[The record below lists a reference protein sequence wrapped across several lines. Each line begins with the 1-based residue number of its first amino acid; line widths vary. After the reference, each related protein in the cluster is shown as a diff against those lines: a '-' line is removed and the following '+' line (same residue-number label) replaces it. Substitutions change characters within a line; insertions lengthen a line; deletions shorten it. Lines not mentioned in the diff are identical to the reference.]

1 VPPELIFDQGLGDMF
16 DVRVA
21 GNVAGNDELAS
32 LEYAA
37 EHVHVP
43 LIVVMGH
50 SKCGAVDAAVAGGE
64 THGHLPDLMAAIR
77 PAVERTKGQS
87 GDKVENAVRANVENV
102 VAQLRTSKPVLAD
115 LVTKGTVK
123 VVGAVYALDTGKVD
137 WLPAA
142 AGK

>member
-1 VPPELIFDQGLGDMF
+1 MF

-37 EHVHVP
+37 EHFHLP

-50 SKCGAVDAAVAGGE
+50 TKCGAVQAAVTGGQL
-64 THGHLPDLMAAIR
+64 HGHLPDLIRAIR
-77 PAVERTKGQS
+77 PAVVRTSGQP

-102 VAQLRTSKPVLAD
+102 VAQLRGSRPVLAD
-115 LVTKGTVK
+115 LVAKGKVR
-123 VVGAVYALDTGKVD
+123 VVGSIYSLDTGKVE
-137 WLPAA
+137 WLADAA
-142 AGK
+142 K